1 MSFTVEVE
9 HRIKVVQGL
18 ASPVRARRGLPLIPA
33 GEGVPVLV
41 TVGIEFADEQL
52 DERGRFVDTDAV
64 QEELTGACAALE
76 ERPWVELFPFRPT
89 FEVVARH
96 LYGELAGTV
105 PQVAF
110 VQLRDEKLGMNTRY
124 VGEGRKRAT

>member
-18 ASPVRARRGLPLIPA
+18 ASPVRARRGLPLVPA

-41 TVGIEFADEQL
+41 TVGIAFADDQL

-64 QEELTGACAALE
+64 EEELASACTELE
-76 ERPWVELFPFRPT
+76 ERPWVEQFPSRPT

-96 LYGELAGTV
+96 LFGRLARRV

-110 VQLRDEKLGMNTRY
+110 VQLRDEKFGTNTRY
-124 VGEGRKRAT
+124 EREG

>member
-1 MSFTVEVE
+1 MSFTVEIE

-18 ASPVRARRGLPLIPA
+18 ASPVRAGRGLPLKPA
-33 GEGVPVLV
+33 GEGISVLV
-41 TVGIEFADEQL
+41 TVGIAFGDDQL

-64 QEELTGACAALE
+64 EQVLASSCAALE

-89 FEVVARH
+89 FELVARH
-96 LYGELAGTV
+96 LHGELASKV

-110 VQLRDEKLGMNTRY
+110 VQLRDEDFGTATRY
-124 VGEGRKRAT
+124 APATA